1 VTKTLA
7 LDIPTPPAEIA
18 DAVEMWARKSGR
30 HGRLQFIPTFVS
42 NGQIMAG
49 TWLVRLSLRENDK
62 RMLLYQQGIAAEPPA
77 EDVWLH
83 VPDESRKS
91 GYRALDIYQMGVGG
105 VEAFLDRGNMWSGR
119 GEFTS
124 LEEQVRLAREANRKM
139 LEKNRA
145 DQKEE
150 SRHEQRDKRRW
161 RFGIPFLPVGV
172 TFPKAAE
179 PTSTTDLAPAATNKE
194 QTV

>member
-1 VTKTLA
+1 
-7 LDIPTPPAEIA
+7 
-18 DAVEMWARKSGR
+18 MWARESGR
-30 HGRLQFIPTFVS
+30 HGKLQFVPTFFA
-42 NGQIMAG
+42 GDQAIAG
-49 TWLVRLSLRENDK
+49 TWMVRLSLRENDK
-62 RMLLYQQGIAAEPPA
+62 RMLLYQQGMAPEPPT
-77 EDVWLH
+77 EDVWIH

-91 GYRALDIYQMGVGG
+91 GYRALDIVQLGTTGIRS
-105 VEAFLDRGNMWSGR
+105 FLDRGNMWSGR

-124 LEEQVRLAREANRKM
+124 LEEQVRKAREANRAM

-161 RFGIPFLPVGV
+161 RFKIPFLPVGV
-172 TFPKAAE
+172 SFPKAAE
-179 PTSTTDLAPAATNKE
+179 PTSTSDLAPAATNEE